1 MEPVLFLQAV
11 ANSIMLGLI
20 YTLIALG
27 ITLIFSIMKI
37 VNFAHGQIYML
48 GAFAIFYFY
57 AQWHIN
63 YILSLVLSALCIA
76 ALGAVLEHF
85 LFRRLRGQELPCL
98 LLSLGLA
105 LLFEGLALILF
116 GEKDMGVP
124 PPFPGAVNVLGVHFG
139 MDRLVIIFL
148 SLILLLALFIFIQK
162 FKAGRAIR
170 ALAQDPEAATLQG
183 VDINRMSWFGFSIG
197 CMLAGLSGGLL
208 VPVYWVSPF
217 IGGPAVVKA
226 FIVMVLGGLGSIP
239 GTILGGLI
247 LGSIESFGQQFLPGT
262 WAMAIAYILVVLM
275 ILIRPRGL
283 MGKE

>member
-1 MEPVLFLQAV
+1 MDIVLIAQAI

-48 GAFAIFYFY
+48 GAFAVYYFY
-57 AQWHIN
+57 AQWHIH
-63 YILSLVLSALCIA
+63 YLLSLVLAAITTA
-76 ALGAVLEHF
+76 ALGAVLERTI
-85 LFRRLRGQELPCL
+85 FRPLRGQELPCL

-105 LLFEGLALILF
+105 LLLEGGALLLF
-116 GEKDMGVP
+116 GEKDKGVP
-124 PPFPGAVNVLGVHFG
+124 PPFAGTINLWGVHFG
-139 MDRLVIIFL
+139 MDRLVIIIL
-148 SLILLLALFIFIQK
+148 SLVLLFGLFIFIQK

-170 ALAQDPEAATLQG
+170 ALAQDLEAATLQG
-183 VDINRMSWFGFSIG
+183 VDINRMSWLGFGLG

-217 IGGPAVVKA
+217 IGGTAVVKA

-239 GTILGGLI
+239 GTVLGGLI
-247 LGSIESFGQQFLPGT
+247 LGFIESFGQQFLPGT
-262 WAMAIAYILVVLM
+262 WAMAIAYILVIVM
-275 ILIRPRGL
+275 ILVRPRGL

>member
-1 MEPVLFLQAV
+1 MEPVIFAQAL
-11 ANSIMLGLI
+11 ANSIMLGLV

-27 ITLIFSIMKI
+27 ITLIFSIMRI

-57 AQWHIN
+57 AQWQIN
-63 YILSLVLSALCIA
+63 YFFALVLA
-76 ALGAVLEHF
+76 AFSMAMLGAAMERS

-105 LLFEGLALILF
+105 LLLEGVALLLF
-116 GEKDMGVP
+116 GEKDKGVP
-124 PPFPGAVNVLGVHFG
+124 APFPGTVNVLGVHFG
-139 MDRLVIIFL
+139 MDRMVIIVL
-148 SLILLLALFIFIQK
+148 SVVLLLALFIFIQK

-170 ALAQDPEAATLQG
+170 ALAQDLEAATLQG
-183 VDINRMSWFGFSIG
+183 VDIDRMSWLGFGLG
-197 CMLAGLSGGLL
+197 CMLAGLAGGLL

-239 GTILGGLI
+239 GAIVGGLI
-247 LGSIESFGQQFLPGT
+247 LGFIESIGQQFLPGT
-262 WAMAIAYILVVLM
+262 WAMVIAYVLVVGMILV
-275 ILIRPRGL
+275 RPRGL

>member
-1 MEPVLFLQAV
+1 MEPVLFAQAV

-57 AQWHIN
+57 ARWHIN
-63 YILSLVLSALCIA
+63 YILSLLLAAVCIA
-76 ALGAVLEHF
+76 ALGAALEHF

-105 LLFEGLALILF
+105 LLLEGLALIVF

-139 MDRLVIIFL
+139 MDRLLIIFL

-239 GTILGGLI
+239 GTVLGGLI

>member
-1 MEPVLFLQAV
+1 
-11 ANSIMLGLI
+11 
-20 YTLIALG
+20 
-27 ITLIFSIMKI
+27 MKI

-57 AQWHIN
+57 ARWQIN
-63 YILSLVLSALCIA
+63 YILSLLLAAVCIA
-76 ALGAVLEHF
+76 ALGAALEYF

-105 LLFEGLALILF
+105 LLLEGLALIIF

-124 PPFPGAVNVLGVHFG
+124 PPFPGSVNILGVHFG
-139 MDRLVIIFL
+139 MDRLLIIFL
-148 SLILLLALFIFIQK
+148 SLILLFALFIFIQK

-239 GTILGGLI
+239 GTVLGGLI

>member
-1 MEPVLFLQAV
+1 MEPVLFAQAV

-57 AQWHIN
+57 AKWHIN
-63 YILSLVLSALCIA
+63 YFFSLVLAALCIA
-76 ALGAVLEHF
+76 ALGALLEHF

-105 LLFEGLALILF
+105 LLFEGLALIVF

-124 PPFPGAVNVLGVHFG
+124 PPFPGAVNIYGVHFG
-139 MDRLVIIFL
+139 MDRLLIIFL
-148 SLILLLALFIFIQK
+148 SLFLLLALFIFIQK
-162 FKAGRAIR
+162 FKSGRAIR

-217 IGGPAVVKA
+217 IGGPTVVKA

-239 GTILGGLI
+239 GTVLGGLI